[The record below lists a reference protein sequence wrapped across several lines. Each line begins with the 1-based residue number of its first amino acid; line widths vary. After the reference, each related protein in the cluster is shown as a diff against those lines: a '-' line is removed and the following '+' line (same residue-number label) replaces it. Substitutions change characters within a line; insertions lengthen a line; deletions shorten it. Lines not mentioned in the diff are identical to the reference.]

1 MRIDFRELKELTL
14 PGMNGGAGTMTAR
27 MFMNDWEKVI
37 VSAIHPGGSIGR
49 HGHEIGDDINYVLSG
64 EGTAICDG
72 QEETLVPGVCHICEK
87 GSEHSILNTG
97 GEDLVLLTVV
107 TEH

>member
-37 VSAIHPGGSIGR
+37 VSAIHPGGLHR
-49 HGHEIGDDINYVLSG
+49 
-64 EGTAICDG
+64 A
-72 QEETLVPGVCHICEK
+72 PWA
-87 GSEHSILNTG
+87 
-97 GEDLVLLTVV
+97 
-107 TEH
+107 